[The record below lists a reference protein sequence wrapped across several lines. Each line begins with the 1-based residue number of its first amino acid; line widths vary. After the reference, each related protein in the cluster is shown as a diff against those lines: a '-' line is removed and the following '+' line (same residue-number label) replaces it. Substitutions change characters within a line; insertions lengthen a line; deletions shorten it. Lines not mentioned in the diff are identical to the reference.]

1 MIIINKSV
9 SAVTEMSHKGKQMTS
24 SNQRKKNKNMLQLLH
39 INQCFDKTVIMR
51 ADICTVGP

>member
-24 SNQRKKNKNMLQLLH
+24 SNQRKKLLQ
-39 INQCFDKTVIMR
+39 INQCFDKTDQVKLGIQNM
-51 ADICTVGP
+51 

>member
-24 SNQRKKNKNMLQLLH
+24 SNQRKKKKKKHVATAAYQSV
-39 INQCFDKTVIMR
+39 FW
-51 ADICTVGP
+51 